1 MRRLQ
6 EAQTTQKI
14 IASIDQSPQPLS
26 TPMKILV
33 LNTGSSSLKFELFK
47 KSKEP
52 TSLASGLIDR
62 IGKADCRLTFKS
74 KTKDIGVKL
83 KVKTHDQAVK
93 EAVEILKKTATIEKN
108 SEITLV
114 GHRVVHGGEK
124 YQKPIKLDA
133 KVIKEI
139 TKLSHL
145 APLHNP
151 ANLKGIKAAKKL
163 FPKAKHA
170 AVFDTAFYQTLP
182 TKSYLYAIPRELY
195 EKHGIRRYGFHG
207 TNHQY
212 VTESATSILRNKKNL
227 KIISIHLGNG
237 SSITAS
243 LNGQA
248 IDTTMGFTP
257 LEGLPMGTRSGT
269 IDPSIVLEIQ
279 KIKRFNRQK
288 TDEYLNNQCG
298 LLALS
303 GISSDMR
310 EIYGTSL
317 QKSQKE
323 SPEKTRAL
331 FTIEYLAYQIAKQI
345 GAYAAALN
353 GVDAIIFTAGMGEK
367 AFYVRE
373 QAIEYLSHLGIKLDK
388 RKNRKNEQLISSAK
402 SKTKVFV
409 IKADEEYY
417 IAKNSL
423 KI

>member
-1 MRRLQ
+1 
-6 EAQTTQKI
+6 
-14 IASIDQSPQPLS
+14 
-26 TPMKILV
+26 MKILV

-47 KSKEP
+47 KSKNP

-62 IGKADCRLTFKS
+62 IGKPDCKLTFKS
-74 KTKDIGVKL
+74 ETKDIGIKL

-93 EAVEILKKTATIEKN
+93 EAIEILKKTGTIEKN

-114 GHRVVHGGEK
+114 GHRVVHGGEH
-124 YQKPIKLDA
+124 YQKPIKIDA
-133 KVIKEI
+133 KVIKAIKE
-139 TKLSHL
+139 LASL

-151 ANLKGIKAAKKL
+151 ANLKGITAAKKL

-182 TKSYLYAIPRELY
+182 KKSYLYAIPKELY
-195 EKHGIRRYGFHG
+195 EKYGIRRYGFHG

-212 VTESATSILRNKKNL
+212 VTETATKLLNNKKDL

-243 LNGQA
+243 LGGQA

-279 KIKRFNRQK
+279 KIKRLNPKK
-288 TDEYLNNQCG
+288 TDEYLNEKCG

-310 EIYGTSL
+310 EIYGASL
-317 QKSQKE
+317 KKD
-323 SPEKTRAL
+323 PKAL
-331 FTIEYLAYQIAKQI
+331 ETIEYLAYKIAKQI

-373 QAIEYLSHLGIKLDK
+373 QACEYLTHLGIKLDK
-388 RKNRKNEQLISSAK
+388 TKNRKNEQLISSTK
-402 SKTKVFV
+402 SKSKVFV
-409 IKADEEYY
+409 IPADEEYY